1 MNNNDK
7 KISWNNKIM
16 NKFTKIKK
24 LQITGSIVTERLTN
38 FLNKIIVSSED
49 TLKELNFSC
58 KQNQKYCPEKE
69 HHLKGYVVKMLNFLV
84 YQLV

>member
-24 LQITGSIVTERLTN
+24 LQIFFFGDK
-38 FLNKIIVSSED
+38 FLPYWFMDRDIFFIKNADK
-49 TLKELNFSC
+49 T
-58 KQNQKYCPEKE
+58 
-69 HHLKGYVVKMLNFLV
+69 
-84 YQLV
+84 